1 VSVLISSRH
10 APKPRQW
17 ARLDHNEFAP
27 MRLFEDPDPLPRW
40 FLPTGAVMVPAGEP
54 WKAVAD
60 LEDPRQVVLTVPG
73 WRPPERPW
81 DPGAVRWS
89 GERGHQHLEF
99 PADGWK
105 LVASSIPYSEG
116 WTATAGGRRLRTV
129 PVNAAFLG
137 IVAGPGIGAAEVSF
151 EPPGLRA
158 GLALCA
164 AALLLGAGL
173 GIQSARTSKHDS

>member
-1 VSVLISSRH
+1 
-10 APKPRQW
+10 
-17 ARLDHNEFAP
+17 

-40 FLPTGAVMVPAGEP
+40 FLPTGAEMAPPGEP
-54 WKAVAD
+54 WEAVAN
-60 LEDPRQVVLTVPG
+60 LEDPRRVVLSPGEIPG

-81 DPGAVRWS
+81 DPGAVRW
-89 GERGHQHLEF
+89 RGGRGRLRLEF

-137 IVAGPGIGAAEVSF
+137 VLAGPGTAAAEVSF